1 MFQCFLDLLRG
12 WGFPWPLC
20 GMVLFAQSR
29 VKLCLEGRVGDSH
42 ADLKSGLGVS
52 CMLFV
57 HLYGGETVL
66 SHWERTVGT
75 PRRSLLC
82 CPSLWRMRSRLGS
95 PPSLVWAALCV
106 CSLWVLDASLSHD
119 WD

>member
-57 HLYGGETVL
+57 HLYGGEQSCHVGSAPWGPPEGPFCVVL
-66 SHWERTVGT
+66 PCG
-75 PRRSLLC
+75 
-82 CPSLWRMRSRLGS
+82 
-95 PPSLVWAALCV
+95 A
-106 CSLWVLDASLSHD
+106 
-119 WD
+119 